1 MTIPLSGTILFEPR
15 ANCSARIN
23 EEAELTKER
32 NDLLKRLDEA
42 NKELSDLHDEEK
54 ITSEM
59 KKAIDS
65 LYNEINKIHEKLIY
79 YKPEIIKK
87 ALDILEFGN
96 PLNYIMCQYKKMHIS
111 DTEIGE
117 ILLLSYINSCIL
129 NTEGLQPKLSGASGK
144 GKTHAV
150 KSVYHLIPTNY
161 KIEGSL
167 SAKSIFYMNLAAG
180 KIVFSDDIKMNED
193 LESTLKISMTNF
205 QQPTYHHTIINSEYK
220 ELTIPCRICWWITS
234 VKSDFSDELVNR
246 LYDQN
251 VDESSEM
258 DKRVCDNIFER
269 AATGELAFPE
279 SEDIEICR
287 TMLYII
293 KRKEFQVKIPYGSKI
308 DWQIHDDRRNPSRF
322 VSLIMGYAVL
332 NFLQREKDNDYILA
346 NIQDFEK
353 AKSLYEKGK
362 ENQITKLSKAE
373 LKLTKHLAT
382 LKNDVSINDLLET
395 YKKDNGEKYS
405 YMAIKKL
412 IVGEQNK
419 NKLGLIDKLPGMSV
433 KKINGEYKY
442 HLSEFKSYTGE
453 IVSMKSDISNH

>member
-1 MTIPLSGTILFEPR
+1 MTSPLHGPILFE
-15 ANCSARIN
+15 NCIARIN

-32 NDLLKRLDEA
+32 DDLCKQLMDDLDKICDIQKKDTITNEMR
-42 NKELSDLHDEEK
+42 EE
-54 ITSEM
+54 
-59 KKAIDS
+59 IDS
-65 LYNEINKIHEKLIY
+65 LKCEMDEISKKLMWY
-79 YKPEIIKK
+79 TVENIKK
-87 ALDILEFGN
+87 ALDILEFDN
-96 PLNYIMCQYKKMHIS
+96 PLNYIMCQYKKMHLG
-111 DTEIGE
+111 DAEIGE
-117 ILLLSYINSCIL
+117 ILILSYINSCIL

-150 KSVYHLIPTNY
+150 KSIYHLIPTCY

-167 SAKSIFYMNLAAG
+167 SAKSMFYMNLAEG

-220 ELTIPCRICWWITS
+220 ELTIPCRICWWLTS

-251 VDESSEM
+251 VDESAAM
-258 DKRVCDNIFER
+258 DKKVCDNTFKR

-279 SEDIEICR
+279 NKDIEICR
-287 TMLYII
+287 FMLYII
-293 KRKEFQVKIPYGSKI
+293 KRKKFQVKIPYGSKI
-308 DWQIHDDRRNPSRF
+308 DWHIHGDRRNPSRF
-322 VSLIMGYAVL
+322 VSLIMGYTVL

-346 NIQDFEK
+346 NIQDFEN

-373 LKLTKHLAT
+373 LKLTKFLGT
-382 LKNDVSINDLLET
+382 LNEYVSINDLVKIYLKE
-395 YKKDNGEKYS
+395 NGEKYT
-405 YMAIKKL
+405 YMALKKL

-419 NKLGLIDKLPGMSV
+419 NKPGLIDKVPGMY
-433 KKINGEYKY
+433 KQQMNGEHKY
-442 HLSEFKSYTGE
+442 YLPEFKSYTKE
-453 IVSMKSDISNH
+453 IVSMKSDISDY